1 MGTFHGRLTD
11 IKVQKEQFE
20 KWFLEMNSSAVVPV
34 MMYKGK
40 AYMESKDIAQFVIK
54 NISTEQKLLLHGDV
68 IVSILFEF
76 TQLKVKDISTLPL
89 FDPVQVQK
97 TTPSLLLL
105 ISFNTRAL
113 QIPDGWSN

>member
-1 MGTFHGRLTD
+1 MEFKVGNGYDFTFKSSGIMGTFHCRLTD

-40 AYMESKDIAQFVIK
+40 AYMESKDIAQFAIK
-54 NISTEQKLLLHGDV
+54 NISTEHKLLLHGDV

-76 TQLKVKDISTLPL
+76 TQLKVKDISTL
-89 FDPVQVQK
+89 FDPVQVKK
-97 TTPSLLLL
+97 TTPLL
-105 ISFNTRAL
+105 
-113 QIPDGWSN
+113 P